1 LLFGALRDDPPS
13 NFSMSGD
20 LTEVEICDLCGN
32 ETEDYSIID
41 GLVVCSSCREDLEL
55 KTIEDNSSDVCS
67 ICGWP
72 INKPISKPES
82 RNFVE
87 GIIRWL
93 KDRGFLTDSLKSKI
107 SRFSNKELYCCRYDF
122 LYLVKDIISSEN
134 ESAAKEF
141 EDKIASK
148 YEFGEAIIS

>member
-1 LLFGALRDDPPS
+1 MLFGALRDDPPS

-72 INKPISKPES
+72 INKPISKSES

-107 SRFSNKELYCCRYDF
+107 SEFSNKELYLCRYDF
-122 LYLVKDIISSEN
+122 LYLVKDIVSSEN

-141 EDKIASK
+141 EEKIASK